1 MTRFVELDGKNGR
14 HVWFN
19 IDKIVSFGE
28 VDGYTHVYCVDD
40 GASGDRGLYIVR
52 QTPEDILR
60 LIRNAQNEVV
70 EKLVI
75 HIDNPVTDANI
86 DEAIKKI
93 REAQEKLLGA

>member
-1 MTRFVELDGKNGR
+1 MTRFIELEGKNGR
-14 HVWFN
+14 PIWLN
-19 IDKIVSFGE
+19 IDKIISFGVVE
-28 VDGYTHVYCVDD
+28 GFTRIYCVND
-40 GASGDRGLYIVR
+40 GDSEDRGPYIVN
-52 QTPEDILR
+52 QMPEDILR

-75 HIDNPVTDANI
+75 QIDNPVTDANI